1 MTGLLEVTVL
11 QVRDVAGAQ
20 EGGAD
25 RLFVLEGGSEDGLS
39 PAPATVGAILREADI
54 PVRALLRLSANRTT
68 NGGEFTRLV
77 GLAEEYLALGAEGV
91 AFGFLDADLEV
102 DVETCRAL
110 ADAVPGVPWTF
121 TRAIDDTLEPRR
133 SWRRVAALPGVDSVQ
148 SAGSPRGLGVG
159 YDDLLALAESDP
171 VVAALLMPGG
181 GLKAEMV
188 PWLMRAGVTR
198 FNLGDQGRP
207 GGTDRAYVDAA
218 HVRSWRLLVDGRA

>member
-1 MTGLLEVTVL
+1 MSGLLEVTVL

-39 PAPATVGAILREADI
+39 PAPATVSAILREADI
-54 PVRALLRLSANRTT
+54 PVRVLLRLSENRTT

-77 GLAEEYLALGAEGV
+77 GLAEEYVALGAEGV

-110 ADAVPGVPWTF
+110 ADALPGVPWTF

-133 SWRRVAALPGVDSVQ
+133 SWRRVAALPGVDSVR

-171 VVAALLMPGG
+171 VVASLLMADG

-198 FNLGDQGRP
+198 FHLGAQVRP
-207 GGTDRAYVDAA
+207 GGTDKAYVDAG

>member
-11 QVRDVAGAQ
+11 KVRDVAGAQ

-39 PAPATVGAILREADI
+39 PAPATVGAVLREADV
-54 PVRALLRLSANRTT
+54 PVRVLLRLSDNRTT

-91 AFGFLDADLEV
+91 AFGFLDTDLEV
-102 DVETCRAL
+102 DVQTCRAL
-110 ADAVPGVPWTF
+110 ADALPGVPWTF

-133 SWRRVAALPGVDSVQ
+133 SWRRVAALPGVDSVR

-171 VVAALLMPGG
+171 VVAGLLIPDG

-188 PWLMRAGVTR
+188 PWFMRAGVTR
-198 FNLGDQGRP
+198 FHLGDQVRP
-207 GGTDRAYVDAA
+207 GGTDKAYVDAA